1 MFWPSSSPCSSTA
14 GPSGGRCA
22 MAHAQATRGR
32 QRSVARDESSGH
44 ARAIAPSASSPPSPV
59 LLAARLL
66 LLACRAPLRLCDCTI
81 ARGSRPRVS
90 PVSLIHTRIPLFLL
104 LAQRAAEPPDCG
116 SDGDIYRRSYRR
128 ARQPC
133 CAGRRT
139 QRSCRIPAARWGLL
153 SSAPAASMSVP
164 SSTPRSPSPASRSST
179 AWFLCSAW
187 RSSSIIKRR
196 ARTLASRVHGR
207 DRQCTGER
215 DRP

>member
-164 SSTPRSPSPASRSST
+164 SSTPLTVACFSFVNRLVLVLGVEVELDHQTTCKDAGEPRPWARPAMY
-179 AWFLCSAW
+179 W
-187 RSSSIIKRR
+187 
-196 ARTLASRVHGR
+196 
-207 DRQCTGER
+207 
-215 DRP
+215 